1 MCPDCSTNQP
11 FSCLLFLLRP
21 PYSLRHSNIEIRPF
35 NNPTKLLSVQVKR
48 RIMSLTLNQKL
59 EITSAYCNSTGN
71 HIQYPVI
78 TYNGEESEKEY
89 VCVHA
94 RAQT

>member
-1 MCPDCSTNQP
+1 
-11 FSCLLFLLRP
+11 
-21 PYSLRHSNIEIRPF
+21 
-35 NNPTKLLSVQVKR
+35 
-48 RIMSLTLNQKL
+48 MSLTLNQKL